1 MSLSKKETQITAKE
15 AYDIAQLSV
24 TRIAEQELQK
34 INQNILEHISD
45 GRFGF
50 TAIIRWSSSFYI
62 KKELEA
68 RGFEVKKRG
77 ADGEMEHIRISWH
90 EIEIE
95 G

>member
-1 MSLSKKETQITAKE
+1 MSLSKKEKMTAKE
-15 AYDIAQLSV
+15 AYDIAQQSA

-50 TAIIRWSSSFYI
+50 TAIVRWSSSFYI

-68 RGFEVKKRG
+68 RGFEMKRRM
-77 ADGEMEHIRISWH
+77 ADGETEHVHISWSNK
-90 EIEIE
+90 EVE